1 MSKVSA
7 AKVKNAGELVAVASP
22 NEFERWLKLHGKI
35 ASEVWL
41 VIYKKSSGKQTVT
54 YDQLLEV
61 GLCYGWIDNKEK
73 GVDSERYS
81 IRFTPRRANSNWSD
95 RNLAIARRLLKEGRM
110 RKPGKAV
117 LPESLKSV

>member
-1 MSKVSA
+1 MTDQLLPISTA
-7 AKVKNAGELVAVASP
+7 R
-22 NEFERWLKLHGKI
+22 EFEQWLKLHGKK
-35 ASEVWL
+35 AGEVWL

-73 GVDSERYS
+73 GIDGERYS

-95 RNLAIARRLLKEGRM
+95 RNLAIARRLLKEGRI
-110 RKPGKAV
+110 RKQGKAV
-117 LPESLKSV
+117 LPESLKSR

>member
-1 MSKVSA
+1 MSD
-7 AKVKNAGELVAVASP
+7 ELLPISTAR
-22 NEFERWLKLHGKI
+22 EFEQWLKLHGKE
-35 ASEVWL
+35 ANEVWL
-41 VIYKKSSGKQTVT
+41 VIHKKSSGKQTVT

-95 RNLAIARRLLKEGRM
+95 RNLAVARRLLKEGRI
-110 RKPGKAV
+110 RKQGKAV
-117 LPESLKSV
+117 LPESLKSR

>member
-1 MSKVSA
+1 MSPSNKVSTE
-7 AKVKNAGELVAVASP
+7 NDLLPVASP
-22 NEFERWLKLHGKI
+22 DEFEQWLKLYGKK
-35 ASEVWL
+35 AGEVWL

-73 GVDSERYS
+73 GIDTERYS

-95 RNLAIARRLLKEGRM
+95 RNLVIARRLLKESRM
-110 RKPGKAV
+110 RKQGQAV
-117 LPESLKSV
+117 LPESLKSR

>member
-1 MSKVSA
+1 MSATKVNN
-7 AKVKNAGELVAVASP
+7 VGELVAVASP
-22 NEFERWLKLHGKI
+22 GEFERWLKLYGKQ

-73 GVDSERYS
+73 GIDTERYS

-95 RNLAIARRLLKEGRM
+95 RNLVIARRLLKESRM
-110 RKPGKAV
+110 RKQGKAV
-117 LPESLKSV
+117 LPESLKSR